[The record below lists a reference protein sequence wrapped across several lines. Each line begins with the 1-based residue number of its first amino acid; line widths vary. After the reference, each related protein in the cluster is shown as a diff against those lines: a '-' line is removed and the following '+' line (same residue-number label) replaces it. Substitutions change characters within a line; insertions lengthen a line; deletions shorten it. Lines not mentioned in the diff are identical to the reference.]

1 MPSFHLFVNPLAGR
15 GRCLESADVVARVL
29 RQAGVPVQVT
39 QSSGVDACRERA
51 AEAVGNGQTV
61 VAVGGD
67 GMVRSV
73 LAPVVEA
80 GAPLGIVP
88 AGRGNDF
95 ARQLGLTSDP
105 AVAAHVLLAGYTR
118 SVDVIDAGG
127 EYIAG
132 SVYAGI
138 DSLTSQIVNR
148 GGILP
153 SSLHYPVAAVR
164 ALLAGRASYFEVT
177 VDGARLEREAYMVV
191 CANSGY
197 YGSGMHIAP
206 RASVD
211 DGQLDVIIV
220 GAAPKVNLLARM
232 PRLYT
237 GSHLELDIVTM
248 LRGREVRIDS
258 PDKVVAFGDG
268 EPVGAVPVTAR
279 VRPEALT
286 VLA

>member
-1 MPSFHLFVNPLAGR
+1 MRSFHLFVNPLAGR
-15 GRCLESADVVARVL
+15 GRCRDSADAVARVL

-39 QSSGVDACRERA
+39 YSSGVERCRDLA
-51 AEAVGNGQTV
+51 SQAVNDGRTV

-95 ARQLGLTSDP
+95 ARQLGLNSDP
-105 AVAAHVLLAGYTR
+105 ALAAHVLLAGYTR

-127 EYIAG
+127 QYIAG

-164 ALLAGRASYFEVT
+164 ALLAGRASHFAVT
-177 VDGARLEREAYMVV
+177 VDGAHFEREAYMVV

-206 RASVD
+206 QASVD

-220 GAAPKVNLLARM
+220 DAASKINLLAHM

-258 PDKVVAFGDG
+258 PDGVIAFGDG
-268 EPVGAVPVTAR
+268 EPVGALPVSAR
-279 VRPEALT
+279 VRPGALT
-286 VLA
+286 ILA